1 MKAKKTSQRD
11 ALIQRDEQRFQML
24 KRELDQLAY
33 FCKGTVLKRR
43 MKCGQPRCAC
53 HRDPSKRHG
62 PYFEWTYKVRGK
74 TTNVRLHPEV
84 APIYLAASQQYR
96 KLKSLLTR
104 MERLSRAGLARLAK
118 KRLSDSSR
126 R

>member
-1 MKAKKTSQRD
+1 MKAKRTSRRD